1 MGKQEERPKTR
12 SHRKV
17 QSGYCLSKQAT
28 KQTQH
33 GAANSGANTT
43 NSGNPP
49 MQRERERSYSTSY
62 PPPTN
67 TNRTTNKTKIK
78 RTVESR
84 PHTDLIPSAPPWS
97 ALGSASGVSA
107 WEKHDGT
114 PGDVPSATAAAHI
127 GWQVLRDALCG
138 PVSRLRPREPPQAPA
153 APGKGFRGPGPSLE
167 RDPGLSGK
175 PVGHT
180 EWGPLPNRTVFVFEA
195 PAFTKHKTKIQF
207 CVTL

>member
-43 NSGNPP
+43 NTQLP
-49 MQRERERSYSTSY
+49 T

-67 TNRTTNKTKIK
+67 TNRTTNKTRIK

-114 PGDVPSATAAAHI
+114 PGDLPSATAAAHI

-167 RDPGLSGK
+167 RDPGLSRK

-195 PAFTKHKTKIQF
+195 FTKHKTKIQF